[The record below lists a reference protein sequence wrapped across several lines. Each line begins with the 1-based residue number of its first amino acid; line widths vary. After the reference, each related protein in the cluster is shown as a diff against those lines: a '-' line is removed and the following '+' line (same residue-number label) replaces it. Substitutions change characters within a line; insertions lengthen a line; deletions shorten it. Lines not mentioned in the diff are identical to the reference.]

1 MTDSEFGKLLKQRRS
16 AAMLTL
22 KELGSL
28 AKISDSTIKLTE
40 SGRKPATL
48 TTVSALLTVPEL
60 RLRLEELPER
70 FRPALERHEQSGT
83 GGLPFLRF
91 CLTNIGLSTQE
102 AALRSVLDW
111 CSEQQSPHSQLEAWI
126 GSQLR
131 VLEQKRKTHLQVEE
145 EKEDED
151 HGQTDSQSSEA
162 SKLPRFGQGMRQS
175 ISEEKIS

>member
-1 MTDSEFGKLLKQRRS
+1 MTDSEFGKLLKQRRG

-70 FRPALERHEQSGT
+70 FRPALARHEQSGI

-102 AALRSVLDW
+102 AVLRSVLDW

-126 GSQLR
+126 RSQLR
-131 VLEQKRKTHLQVEE
+131 VLEQKRKTHLQLEE
-145 EKEDED
+145 EKQEED
-151 HGQTDSQSSEA
+151 HGQTDRQSCEA
-162 SKLPRFGQGMRQS
+162 SKAER
-175 ISEEKIS
+175 EECCAKAEGVAQT

>member
-1 MTDSEFGKLLKQRRS
+1 MTDSEFGKLLKQRRR
-16 AAMLTL
+16 AAMLTH

-28 AKISDSTIKLTE
+28 AKISDSTIKNTE
-40 SGRKPATL
+40 NGRKPASLVTI
-48 TTVSALLTVPEL
+48 SALLTVPEL

-111 CSEQQSPHSQLEAWI
+111 CSEQQGIDSRLEAWI
-126 GSQLR
+126 HSQLR
-131 VLEQKRKTHLQVEE
+131 VLEQKRTTHLQLPEE
-145 EKEDED
+145 PEEQGGHSEI
-151 HGQTDSQSSEA
+151 TDA
-162 SKLPRFGQGMRQS
+162 HRPLLHDLTPPTPDR
-175 ISEEKIS
+175 

>member
-1 MTDSEFGKLLKQRRS
+1 MTYSEFGKLLKQRRR
-16 AAMLTL
+16 AAMLTH

-28 AKISDSTIKLTE
+28 AKISDSTIQNTE

-70 FRPALERHEQSGT
+70 FRPVLERHEQSGS

-111 CSEQQSPHSQLEAWI
+111 CNEQQVIDARLEAWI
-126 GSQLR
+126 RSQLR
-131 VLEQKRKTHLQVEE
+131 VLEQKRTTHLQLPEE
-145 EKEDED
+145 QEEQGENQE
-151 HGQTDSQSSEA
+151 QTD
-162 SKLPRFGQGMRQS
+162 GQAGK
-175 ISEEKIS
+175 E